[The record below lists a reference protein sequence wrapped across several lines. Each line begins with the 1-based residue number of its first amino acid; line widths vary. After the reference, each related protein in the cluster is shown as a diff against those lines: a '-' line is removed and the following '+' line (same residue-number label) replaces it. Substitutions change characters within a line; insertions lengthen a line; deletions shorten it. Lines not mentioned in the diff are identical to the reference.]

1 MTSKQIRIVAIVLL
15 ALAALLALLAWQVG
29 RRTAKPPA
37 PPSSSP
43 SAMHAVVITT
53 KAVEAGKPLAAD
65 ALKVE
70 MLPIDPTGGYQSL
83 HAVVGQIPVVALGAN
98 VPVLESQLAGGLASQ
113 VPEGE
118 RAVAIAVD
126 EVIGVGHRVRPGDLV
141 DVFLVLR
148 RDSQEI
154 EGSQARLLLS
164 RLRVLAYGV
173 QAVNDTRGAG
183 PDQMM
188 NRREGA
194 KTAVL
199 TVPLAQV
206 SKLTMA
212 QQAGRLVL
220 ALRNPHD
227 DGMPS
232 ETLFAEPAPAVAT
245 RGGGLASADAL
256 EPADR
261 AAAGVALAGLAGS
274 ATRPRA
280 PAVRPE
286 PPQIAQARPA
296 AAASP
301 TGVEV
306 IRAGKRAIE

>member
-1 MTSKQIRIVAIVLL
+1 MTSKHIRIVATVLL
-15 ALAALLALLAWQVG
+15 ALAVLLALLAWQVG
-29 RRTAKPPA
+29 RQPAKPAAHPA
-37 PPSSSP
+37 SSP
-43 SAMHAVVITT
+43 AALHPVVITT
-53 KAVEAGKPLAAD
+53 RAVEAGKPLSAD
-65 ALKVE
+65 ALKVQ
-70 MLPIDPTGGYQSL
+70 MLPIDPAGGYQSVD
-83 HAVVGQIPVVALGAN
+83 AVVGQIPLVALGAN
-98 VPVLESQLAGGLASQ
+98 VPVLEGQLAGGLASQ

-154 EGSQARLLLS
+154 DGSQARLLLS
-164 RLRVLAYGV
+164 RLRVLAYGAN
-173 QAVNDTRGAG
+173 AVNDAREGA
-183 PDQMM
+183 PEQMM
-188 NRREGA
+188 NRREGP

-199 TVPLAQV
+199 TVPLAQI

-232 ETLFAEPAPAVAT
+232 EALFAEPAPALAT
-245 RGGGLASADAL
+245 RAGGLASADAL

-261 AAAGVALAGLAGS
+261 AAAGVALAGLAGG
-274 ATRPRA
+274 AARPRVPLA
-280 PAVRPE
+280 RPE
-286 PPQIAQARPA
+286 PPQVAQARPA
-296 AAASP
+296 AVPSP
-301 TGVEV
+301 AGVEV